1 MARVVLGTE
10 TQSAGGNRE
19 VAQGGFGIQGLS
31 LWESSGFIAVRHACN
46 LPVSTCAFHNI
57 HCKHVLLSTQ
67 AESPQDCLS
76 IFCPLATLGQWPSM
90 ELGIGLSLTSSSV
103 FWLNCCRRQ
112 KKYAIGSDSICWGMA
127 VDGVA
132 GLYRKVDGMVV
143 QPR

>member
-10 TQSAGGNRE
+10 TQSAGANRE

-57 HCKHVLLSTQ
+57 HCKHVLLSAQ

-76 IFCPLATLGQWPSM
+76 IFCPLGKPLSACRHPHVGIAQIAFTPPLRTQTGTLGHFFS
-90 ELGIGLSLTSSSV
+90 G
-103 FWLNCCRRQ
+103 
-112 KKYAIGSDSICWGMA
+112 AILPFYHFYHFFTIFFTIFSE
-127 VDGVA
+127 
-132 GLYRKVDGMVV
+132 
-143 QPR
+143 

>member
-76 IFCPLATLGQWPSM
+76 IFCPLATLGHRAGNWAK
-90 ELGIGLSLTSSSV
+90 LDIIITIGAVSL
-103 FWLNCCRRQ
+103 LQAENMLL
-112 KKYAIGSDSICWGMA
+112 AGA
-127 VDGVA
+127 VYDN
-132 GLYRKVDGMVV
+132 MVV
-143 QPR
+143 ELE

>member
-10 TQSAGGNRE
+10 TQSAGANRE

-76 IFCPLATLGQWPSM
+76 IFCPLATLGH
-90 ELGIGLSLTSSSV
+90 
-103 FWLNCCRRQ
+103 R
-112 KKYAIGSDSICWGMA
+112 
-127 VDGVA
+127 A
-132 GLYRKVDGMVV
+132 GNWAKLDIIITEDCVLL
-143 QPR
+143 